1 MDGARG
7 GSARAAWLRLVKSR
21 WRFGSNPSLSAMPI
35 DDGERGDTSLGLGGL
50 TLRGGC
56 GSLLVAGV
64 VRKARVALQH
74 SVPSRS
80 PLTAKL
86 ASSLCL
92 SNWQAGV
99 SQRIFDH
106 YVIKDRLK
114 DGHPQ
119 ASGDWRVILHG
130 IPCMASRHS
139 LPLVLPAFVRSV
151 PFRLPCWHSLLQ
163 GAEN

>member
-1 MDGARG
+1 MRPVGEE
-7 GSARAAWLRLVKSR
+7 LRLQRKMKDPARHGGEADWLTGSTPTLCAIPSSSSR
-21 WRFGSNPSLSAMPI
+21 DSLHPP
-35 DDGERGDTSLGLGGL
+35 LGLSGG
-50 TLRGGC
+50 
-56 GSLLVAGV
+56 GV
-64 VRKARVALQH
+64 
-74 SVPSRS
+74 
-80 PLTAKL
+80 
-86 ASSLCL
+86 
-92 SNWQAGV
+92 GV

-151 PFRLPCWHSLLQ
+151 PFRLPCRHSLLQ
-163 GAEN
+163 GVEN